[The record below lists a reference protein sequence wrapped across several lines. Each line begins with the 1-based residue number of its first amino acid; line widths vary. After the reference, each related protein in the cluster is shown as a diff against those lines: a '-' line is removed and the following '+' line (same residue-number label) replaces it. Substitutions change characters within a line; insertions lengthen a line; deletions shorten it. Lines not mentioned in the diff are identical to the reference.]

1 MQTVWISLGS
11 NVPDARRRI
20 AEACEKLKLILNEQ
34 TASEP
39 YVTPAL
45 GQPAPDYTNC
55 VVCGKTAL
63 TINEIEQFCKQ
74 TEAEL
79 GRRRL
84 PGKKLV
90 EIDLDLVVVGSSILR
105 PTDFNHSYFRRGY
118 LALRHIE

>member
-11 NVPDARRRI
+11 NVPDARRLI
-20 AEACEKLKLILNEQ
+20 AEACERLKLILDEM
-34 TASEP
+34 TVSEP

-55 VVCGKTAL
+55 VVRGLTAL
-63 TINEIEQFCKQ
+63 TVDEIEQFCKQ
-74 TEAEL
+74 TEADL

-90 EIDLDLVVVGSSILR
+90 EIDLDLIIVADRIIR
-105 PTDFNHSYFRRGY
+105 PTDFNRSYFRRGY
-118 LALRHIE
+118 LALLPK